1 MPLSDQQMKKANRF
15 FRLNGVVPDCP
26 YCSMHGWDVGEV
38 VSATV
43 VDERGNVQPET
54 ASVPMAQ
61 SPAATAG
68 TSHCSTRNALACLV
82 ARDGALPGETV

>member
-1 MPLSDQQMKKANRF
+1 MPLSDEQMEKVNRF

-26 YCSMHGWDVGEV
+26 YCSMHGWDGGEM
-38 VSATV
+38 VSAAV

-61 SPAATAG
+61 FL
-68 TSHCSTRNALACLV
+68 CRNCGHIALFDARRLGLV
-82 ARDGALPGETV
+82 RN